1 MVSAIISF
9 VAAFVG
15 VYGAV
20 HTANRDHTAE
30 WDATSKQLT
39 DIIVA
44 QRVQGE
50 QLTGIGK
57 DISDMR
63 GEVKAHGTAIQGIQS
78 EVREVRRIAEHADK
92 AADKAHARLDK
103 MGAPS
108 GYRMEEN
115 DE

>member
-1 MVSAIISF
+1 MVTALIGFAST
-9 VAAFVG
+9 FVG
-15 VYGAV
+15 VYSAV
-20 HTANRDHTAE
+20 HTANRDHASERET
-30 WDATSKQLT
+30 TNKQLT

-63 GEVKAHGTAIQGIQS
+63 GEVKVHGTAIQGIQS
-78 EVREVRRIAEHADK
+78 EVREVRRIAEHAGK
-92 AADKAHARLDK
+92 SADKAHARLDK

-108 GYRMEEN
+108 GYRMEAS

>member
-1 MVSAIISF
+1 MVTALIGFAS
-9 VAAFVG
+9 AFVG
-15 VYGAV
+15 VYSAV
-20 HTANRDHTAE
+20 HTSNRDHASERET
-30 WDATSKQLT
+30 THKQLT

-63 GEVKAHGTAIQGIQS
+63 GEVKSHGTAIQGIQS
-78 EVREVRRIAEHADK
+78 EVREVRRIAAHADK
-92 AADKAHARLDK
+92 SADKAHARLDK
-103 MGAPS
+103 MGAPR

>member
-1 MVSAIISF
+1 MVTALIGFAS
-9 VAAFVG
+9 AFVC
-15 VYGAV
+15 VYSAV
-20 HTANRDHTAE
+20 HTANRDHASERET
-30 WDATSKQLT
+30 TNKQLT

>member
-20 HTANRDHTAE
+20 HTANRDHASERET
-30 WDATSKQLT
+30 TNKQLT

-92 AADKAHARLDK
+92 TSDKAHARLDK

-108 GYRMEEN
+108 GYRMEAS